1 MYGMEN
7 GEKNFLRGCRVGS
20 AVALLGLRHSVI
32 PSVGAHGSGR
42 ALSVVAA
49 ATTAEKEVLAAVAA
63 ARWYSSLVVAWLV
76 REGCSCINVWRTQR
90 QDAVGRRTHEHRP
103 RSLAGRVDRYF

>member
-7 GEKNFLRGCRVGS
+7 GEKKFLRGCRVGS
-20 AVALLGLRHSVI
+20 AVALLGCA
-32 PSVGAHGSGR
+32 SVGAHGSGR

-76 REGCSCINVWRTQR
+76 REGCSCNVWRTQR